1 MIEQLNVTE
10 LKGVLYPDPIG
21 ILSVTFS
28 INQIDGCKVANI
40 AWGGKMKG
48 VVTKDANNF
57 LVSVQVLDEAS
68 DSPELFASLENIGR
82 VI

>member
-28 INQIDGCKVANI
+28 INQIDGCKVATI
-40 AWGGKMKG
+40 GWGGKIKG
-48 VVTKDANNF
+48 VVTKNTNNF

-68 DSPELFASLENIGR
+68 DSPELFTSLENIGR